1 MNTAVKNEIKI
12 PIISVVAKPRIGPVP
27 KLNRM
32 IPVMIDVKLESK
44 IAKEA
49 WSGMEGGMPA
59 LNVYGTTAEEFN
71 KEVKADMMPFVFKE
85 EGYLYPIQQEYLNK
99 NPKLVQNP
107 NW

>member
-1 MNTAVKNEIKI
+1 MSKVCFTVSMISQIDRKNNSFALKQSNF
-12 PIISVVAKPRIGPVP
+12 IILLIEKVIC
-27 KLNRM
+27 
-32 IPVMIDVKLESK
+32 
-44 IAKEA
+44 
-49 WSGMEGGMPA
+49 
-59 LNVYGTTAEEFN
+59 TTAEEFN